1 MMFTF
6 AFFLNFIQPAAR
18 SFVDVG
24 ARDRK
29 VKSLRHKG
37 AAKENASVPLSS
49 RYYLALARSR
59 KNLLTKLSI
68 IILFFRS

>member
-6 AFFLNFIQPAAR
+6 AFFFSFIQPAAR

-37 AAKENASVPLSS
+37 AAKENASAPLSS
-49 RYYLALARSR
+49 RYYLSLARSR
-59 KNLLTKLSI
+59 KRLLAILSVT
-68 IILFFRS
+68 ILFFRS